1 MRRTVV
7 TLAPFALACIFA
19 TGPARAQAPAPNDWR
34 AMNYVDLQFPT
45 QDKTSFA
52 ELWADELKR
61 NDETYVAKGD
71 KRFVVGHAPAVE
83 AHLVIRSPV
92 KVVVVSILNTAT
104 GCSQIAADPAGG
116 AIFKRC
122 PMRLAIYEKGT
133 ATFLSA
139 GNGCFLE
146 LTALPAG
153 QQRDPARNAVYGAY
167 DPATRTI
174 KIAAMRASQPY
185 DDCITKI
192 PVRRS
197 S

>member
-1 MRRTVV
+1 MCR
-7 TLAPFALACIFA
+7 PFAILAQLPGLAGVFVGA
-19 TGPARAQAPAPNDWR
+19 ALAQSPAPTEWR
-34 AMNYVDLQFPT
+34 ALNYVDLQFPA
-45 QDKTSFA
+45 QDKASFA

-61 NDETYVAKGD
+61 NDEVYAARGD
-71 KRFVVGHAPAVE
+71 KRFVVGHAPAVQ
-83 AHLVIRSPV
+83 AHLVIRSPI

-104 GCSQIAADPAGG
+104 GCSQIADDPAGG

-146 LTALPAG
+146 LTQPAPG
-153 QQRDPARNAVYGAY
+153 QKRDAARNAVYGSY

-174 KIAAMRASQPY
+174 RIAAMRAGQPY

-197 S
+197 